1 MQRSSAAV
9 ALATG
14 ALFACL
20 AGSASAE
27 VTDDQA
33 RAAAAKGAEW
43 IQSQQTADGGLGGFG
58 GDWAMIGLANADV
71 HAADVRTSA
80 ADPSAQDF
88 YVADWSG
95 AFPLEGTS
103 IYRGLLAGHAGGIA
117 TAKLSASENLLA
129 KTAGEF
135 DGEQFG
141 APALV
146 NDDIFAL
153 LSIERAGA
161 ISSISPRAS
170 GFIRKA
176 QAPDGGW
183 SFGASASA
191 GDTDMTGAAIASLCA
206 AGASAGDAHVAAG
219 LDFLESVQND
229 ANGGFDSTF
238 FGSNADS
245 TAWAVDG
252 LRACGIDPQGPRWTT
267 GSGKTPLDFLLALQK
282 ASGAFR
288 WAPGNDADNLYSTQN
303 GITALVGDGFG
314 AEPPARVDPADP
326 VVRPAPDVP
335 AGTQVPLTLVLD
347 HDPATPGADRIC
359 SFRGAVAAPAAE
371 VLAQAASTAAPSGC
385 VSSLTVDASAGAA
398 RVTSVNG
405 VGEQQGS
412 AVWMASLDEAPATAS
427 IAGQV
432 QLGSVIALSLSPV
445 AGGPAPEPQQ
455 PTPMPQS
462 PQPEPVVAKASLR
475 RRAVLRLGRG
485 GRVRVPVG
493 CPPGVGGCHGTLA
506 VKFRPTGPG
515 GALRTAGRST
525 FTLGTGERAAVTVR
539 LGRRLR
545 ARVDSS
551 RRPQRVRIEAI
562 VRDPV
567 TGTVALTRVLATI
580 TKRR

>member
-14 ALFACL
+14 ALLACL

-33 RAAAAKGAEW
+33 RAAATEGAEW
-43 IQSQQTADGGLGGFG
+43 IQSQQAADGGLGAFG
-58 GDWAMIGLANADV
+58 GDWAMIALANAGV
-71 HAADVRTSA
+71 HPADVRTSA

-88 YVADWSG
+88 YFADWTGS
-95 AFPLEGTS
+95 FPLEGTS
-103 IYRGLLAGHAGGIA
+103 IYRGLLVGRAGGIP

-141 APALV
+141 ATALV
-146 NDDIFAL
+146 NDDIFAVL
-153 LSIERAGA
+153 GIERAGA
-161 ISSISPRAS
+161 ISSISPRAA
-170 GFIRKA
+170 GFIREA

-183 SFGASASA
+183 GFGAPGTT

-206 AGASAGDAHVAAG
+206 AGASPADADVAAG

-229 ANGGFDSTF
+229 TNGGFDSTF

-252 LRACGIDPQGPRWTT
+252 LRACGIDPQGLRWTT
-267 GSGKTPLDFLLALQK
+267 SADKTPLDFLLTLQK
-282 ASGAFR
+282 ANGAFQ
-288 WAPGNDADNLYSTQN
+288 WMPGDDTDNLYSTQN

-314 AEPPARVDPADP
+314 AAPPVRVNPADP
-326 VVRPAPDVP
+326 VVRPAPAVP

-347 HDPATPGADRIC
+347 HDSATPGADRIC
-359 SFRGAVAAPAAE
+359 SFAGAIDAPVAE
-371 VLAQAASTAAPSGC
+371 VLAQAASTAAPAGC
-385 VSSLTVDASAGAA
+385 VSSLTVDSA

-405 VGEQQGS
+405 VGEQPGS
-412 AVWMASLDEAPATAS
+412 AVWTASLDEAPATAS
-427 IAGQV
+427 VTGQV

-445 AGGPAPEPQQ
+445 PGGPAPEPQR
-455 PTPMPQS
+455 PTPMPQG
-462 PQPEPVVAKASLR
+462 PEPDSVIAKASLK
-475 RRAVLRLGRG
+475 RRAGLTLGRG
-485 GRVRVPVG
+485 GRVRLPVG
-493 CPPGVGGCHGTLA
+493 CPRGIAACQGTLA
-506 VKFRPTGPG
+506 VKFRPAGPR
-515 GALRTAGRST
+515 GALRAAGRTT
-525 FTLGTGERAAVTVR
+525 FTLAGGESAAVTVK

-545 ARVDSS
+545 ARVAKSK
-551 RRPQRVRIEAI
+551 RPQRVRIEAV
-562 VRDPV
+562 VRDPA
-567 TGTVALTRVLATI
+567 TGTVGLTRVLATI